1 MSARP
6 RSITAGA
13 RVHVIAPSGP
23 VPMERFDR
31 GLRVLRRAMA
41 TSLDVVL
48 APNLTEQVGYFAGD
62 DGQRLHATQDALADP
77 EAAAVLCARGGYGA
91 TRLLGALDPERLRAH
106 PKLLVGFSDITA
118 LLCWAWVRCGLPSI
132 HGPVVAQLA
141 TLADDDVARLC
152 DLMRGDVPTPLQAEE
167 GTAIVGGTVEG
178 TLVAGNLEVLRSL
191 VGTRAMPPLSGT
203 ILALEEVGERPY
215 RIDRSLTH
223 LLSCGAL
230 RGVRGIAVG
239 QLVGCEEP
247 PDGNL
252 GPTAAQVVVERLA
265 TLGVPVVTGFPF
277 GHDPSHNAALPFG
290 TRVRLAAD
298 DCTLEFLEPVTQ
310 A

>member
-1 MSARP
+1 
-6 RSITAGA
+6 
-13 RVHVIAPSGP
+13 
-23 VPMERFDR
+23 MERFDR
-31 GLRVLRRAMA
+31 GLRVLRRAMQS
-41 TSLDVVL
+41 SLDVVL

-132 HGPVVAQLA
+132 HGPVVAQLS
-141 TLADDDVARLC
+141 TLADDDVARLV

-178 TLVAGNLEVLRSL
+178 TLVVGNLEVLRSL
-191 VGTRAMPPLSGT
+191 VGTRAMPSLSGA
-203 ILALEEVGERPY
+203 ILAIEEVGERPY
-215 RIDRSLTH
+215 RIDRALTH

-230 RGVRGIAVG
+230 RGVRGVVVG

-252 GPTAAQVVVERLA
+252 GPTAAQVVVERLG
-265 TLGVPVVTGFPF
+265 TLGVPVVTGFLF
-277 GHDPSHNAALPFG
+277 GHDPNHNAALPFG

-298 DCTLEFLEPVTQ
+298 DCTLEFLEPVAQ
-310 A
+310 S